1 MRVIQIQLS
10 YGWLV
15 SLVAFSFL
23 RGKALAFLPSCS
35 TQRSFTPALSLTLT
49 RTFKLNPLTPS
60 NDIRTHEASSQSSKT
75 STSLRNGMWT
85 QDDELKG
92 SDRLKACVPYLL
104 PLIDGDPFAQYMYL
118 RIPALGAVNN
128 FFLGPLLTISH
139 NVPFFCVGLF
149 VALTLGTI
157 TNTDMHRNVRFS
169 AQQAAL
175 LHVALILPEL
185 IGSSSSSASAG
196 EPIPRYI
203 IEPCHNF
210 VWYAYASAVIYCVYS
225 NLRGKKPDQI
235 PFLSAYSEL
244 MVGPM

>member
-1 MRVIQIQLS
+1 MRMMQLS
-10 YGWLV
+10 YGWFA

-23 RGKALAFLPSCS
+23 RGRAVAFLPSCP
-35 TQRSFTPALSLTLT
+35 TQRSLAPTLT
-49 RTFKLNPLTPS
+49 STRPFKFNPLTPLS
-60 NDIRTHEASSQSSKT
+60 DQGAHVASSQSS
-75 STSLRNGMWT
+75 SSLRNGMWS
-85 QDDELKG
+85 QDDELRG

-104 PLIDGDPFAQYMYL
+104 PLIDGDPFAQYIYL
-118 RIPALGAVNN
+118 RFPALGAVND
-128 FFLGPLLTISH
+128 FFLGPLLTFSH
-139 NVPFFCVGLF
+139 NVPFFGVGVF

-157 TNTDMHRNVRFS
+157 SNTDMHRNVRFS

-185 IGSSSSSASAG
+185 IGSSTG
-196 EPIPRYI
+196 NEPLPRYI
-203 IEPCHNF
+203 LEPCHNF
-210 VWYAYASAVIYCVYS
+210 VWYAYASAVVYCVYS